1 MAYENSSIENDRPV
15 ENGADG
21 SLEEDREAGVRLF
34 PHAGTRQDDRPP
46 QGFGAGQSQIKPA
59 HPLPARRSSKLDY
72 DRYLER
78 STDKFKI
85 FSAEERRRR
94 KRVLVTAVAVIA
106 VLAVI
111 VVWAI
116 LSQSAA

>member
-1 MAYENSSIENDRPV
+1 MAYENSSIGNDRTV
-15 ENGADG
+15 DSGADG
-21 SLEEDREAGVRLF
+21 SVEEDREAGVRLF
-34 PHAGTRQDDRPP
+34 PHAGAGQADRPRQD
-46 QGFGAGQSQIKPA
+46 FGASQIKPA
-59 HPLPARRSSKLDY
+59 HPLPARRSAKLDY

-94 KRVLVTAVAVIA
+94 KRVLVTAVAVVA
-106 VLAVI
+106 VVAVI

-116 LSQSAA
+116 LSQSSV